1 MSKRKRAVVNA
12 TPIRAVVSA
21 TPIYDD
27 LKKKTD
33 IAYDTPNN
41 VHNIRNLIEAIKEL
55 NTEDLYHEI
64 ENNEEKNEEF
74 MDLFCKLQTGDIVRL
89 DIKPSSCVCK
99 YGENCYRINFTHKLN
114 CHDNRDHWTR
124 PFLEIL
130 EPSNSSKRSKTAGRK
145 TRKSRKVRKSR
156 KTRKSRKKRK
166 SRK

>member
-12 TPIRAVVSA
+12 TPIRA
-21 TPIYDD
+21 TPIYDE

-33 IAYDTPNN
+33 IAYLTSSEDDRDELERT
-41 VHNIRNLIEAIKEL
+41 IKEL

-89 DIKPSSCVCK
+89 HIKPSSCVCK

-114 CHDNRDHWTR
+114 CHDNRGHWTR

-130 EPSNSSKRSKTAGRK
+130 EPSNSSKRSKTAGK
-145 TRKSRKVRKSR
+145 KSRKY
-156 KTRKSRKKRK
+156 
-166 SRK
+166 